1 VFLVVQGVDGRN
13 DNGVARHPD
22 EAKPAASAR
31 LSVDNHL
38 RTSHFAKWSEQIFQF
53 GITDREREI
62 ADIQLL
68 AHLRR
73 TYHGKFNRAY
83 SEWKPRPVVQIVF
96 RESFLKLSLANID
109 QRGST
114 LFGLHHDAPIHI
126 AKQSVRTAIEL
137 FCEVLE
143 NQGIF
148 PLCQIEISSGV
159 RRAASLRKEAAMT
172 VDQKIREALRLEKL
186 KLPRNPRVVDV
197 RIEDYV
203 DTSGEDALRV
213 LVVLDEKVRVE
224 KITGREVIDL
234 KMAIRDWLR
243 EQGVE
248 LWPYISLAKQSELD
262 EDEDDDDDVEE

>member
-1 VFLVVQGVDGRN
+1 
-13 DNGVARHPD
+13 
-22 EAKPAASAR
+22 
-31 LSVDNHL
+31 
-38 RTSHFAKWSEQIFQF
+38 
-53 GITDREREI
+53 
-62 ADIQLL
+62 
-68 AHLRR
+68 
-73 TYHGKFNRAY
+73 
-83 SEWKPRPVVQIVF
+83 
-96 RESFLKLSLANID
+96 
-109 QRGST
+109 
-114 LFGLHHDAPIHI
+114 
-126 AKQSVRTAIEL
+126 
-137 FCEVLE
+137 VLE